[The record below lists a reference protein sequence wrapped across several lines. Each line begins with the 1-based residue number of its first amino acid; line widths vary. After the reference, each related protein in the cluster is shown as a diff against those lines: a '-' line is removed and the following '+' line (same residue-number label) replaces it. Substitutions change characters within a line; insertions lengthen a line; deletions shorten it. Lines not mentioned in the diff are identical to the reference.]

1 MSKTDQINLN
11 RKFHQKRKSIQKNYE
26 KGILSLSEYMHS
38 LSLVSNNIPCI
49 GKRYGN
55 KRKYMAQVKVL
66 KRKRERLNN
75 NIQLTQTINELEM

>member
-1 MSKTDQINLN
+1 MSKTDQTNLN

-26 KGILSLSEYMHS
+26 KGILSLSEYMHA

>member
-1 MSKTDQINLN
+1 MSKTDQTNLN

-26 KGILSLSEYMHS
+26 KGILSVSEYMHE

-55 KRKYMAQVKVL
+55 KRKYMAQIKVA
-66 KRKRERLNN
+66 KRKKERLINN
-75 NIQLTQTINELEM
+75 FQLTKSIDELEI